1 MTVAGET
8 SGPPAAREAIWHEVE
23 CGAYAADVAVWD
35 DLVAGVAGPAL
46 ELGAGTG
53 RVSLRLAA
61 AGHQVTALDSAP
73 ALVAELSR
81 RAQRIGVELEAVL
94 GDARDFDLGKHFAA
108 VLAPRQRIHL
118 LGGADGRAAM
128 LGAAATHLRPG
139 GLLAAALLADDGA
152 GPAGADSEPP
162 LPDVRE
168 VDGWI
173 FSSLPLEVRD
183 TGSAIEIRRLRQLVS
198 PAGELS
204 EELDA
209 ISLDLLD
216 PAQFEREAATAGFV
230 VRERVAVSPTADH
243 VGSVVCILEAA

>member
-23 CGAYAADVAVWD
+23 CGAYAADLALWD
-35 DLVAGVAGPAL
+35 ELVTGAAGPAL

-61 AGHQVTALDSAP
+61 AGHQVTGLDSSP
-73 ALVAELSR
+73 ALIGELSR
-81 RAQRIGVELEAVL
+81 RARRIGVELEAVR
-94 GDARDFDLGKHFAA
+94 GDARDFDLGERFAA
-108 VLAPRQRIHL
+108 ILAPMQLVHL
-118 LGGADGRAAM
+118 LGGACGRTAM
-128 LGAAATHLRPG
+128 LGAAAAHVRPG
-139 GLLAAALLADDGA
+139 GVLAAALLADEGA
-152 GPAGADSEPP
+152 GPAGADCEPP

-204 EELDA
+204 EELDT
-209 ISLDLLD
+209 ISLELLE
-216 PAQFEREAATAGFV
+216 PAQFEREAAAAGFA
-230 VRERVAVSPTADH
+230 VRERVAVPPTADH
-243 VGSVVCILEAA
+243 VGSVVCILEAK